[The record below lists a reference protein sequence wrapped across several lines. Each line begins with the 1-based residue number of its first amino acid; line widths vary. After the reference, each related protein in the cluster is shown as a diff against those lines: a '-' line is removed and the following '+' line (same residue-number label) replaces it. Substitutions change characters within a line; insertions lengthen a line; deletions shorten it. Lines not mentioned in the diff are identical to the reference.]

1 MAVSSRLISVLSVV
15 VSRPDSALNLSLPF
29 SALDI
34 CSSASLMIWA
44 ASCLIE
50 AAELSGRVLLALVIS
65 SMRVLLSVANWVRL
79 LTLLF
84 TQVLRDS
91 RDLFA

>member
-1 MAVSSRLISVLSVV
+1 
-15 VSRPDSALNLSLPF
+15 
-29 SALDI
+29 
-34 CSSASLMIWA
+34 MIWA